1 MTAPQGD
8 EALAAALAAAEPSGP
23 RPLGELIGRLEAEGI
38 LRAVHLP
45 PDAAAASDPAGPSAT
60 PIKGLTCDSRLVVAG
75 SLFVAV
81 AGEHA
86 DGHAYATQAVAS
98 GAAAL
103 VVERVVDG
111 AAVPQLVVDGS
122 RAALAS
128 AAAWWYGDPSHQ
140 LGIVGITGTDGKTT
154 TAILCAAVLET
165 AGISTGLLT
174 TAAIKIGASRSA
186 NPQHVTTPE
195 APRLQQ
201 SLRAMAAAGNAA
213 AIVETTS
220 HGLALERV
228 GSIAYDIGILTNLSH
243 EHLELHKT
251 IEAYREAKL
260 SLFSR
265 LGRHAKSLPRAFPA
279 TGIVN
284 LDDPAA
290 GLFVEAA
297 TLAGAEV
304 VTYGLDA
311 GAAVRATTAEET
323 ASRLTI
329 GALTPRWRG
338 EISLRLAGR
347 FNVHNALAALSLAEV
362 LGLDPEVVRAGLE
375 GVSGV
380 PGRMERIDCGQP
392 FGLIVDYAHS
402 PASLQGVLDELGP
415 VARAAGGGLIAVF
428 GSAGERDVA
437 KRPMMGRVAGERC
450 RLVVVADEDPRGED
464 PLRILDEIAAG
475 AEAAGKRRGED
486 LLCIADRREAIAA
499 ALGRAQPGD
508 VVVLAGK
515 GHEQSIIMSS
525 GPVPWD
531 ERTEAVG
538 ALRAMGFECGP
549 QGD

>member
-1 MTAPQGD
+1 VIASQGE

-23 RPLGELIGRLEAEGI
+23 RPLGELIGRLEAEGL

-45 PDAAAASDPAGPSAT
+45 PGAAAPSA
-60 PIKGLTCDSRLVVAG
+60 PSAAPVEGLTYDSRLVRAG
-75 SLFVAV
+75 SLFVAI

-86 DGHAYATQAVAS
+86 DGHDHAHQAAAS

-103 VVERVVDG
+103 IVERIVDG
-111 AAVPQLVVDGS
+111 VAVPQLVVDRS

-128 AAAWWYGDPSHQ
+128 AAAWWYGEPSLH

-154 TAILCAAVLET
+154 TAFLAAAALEA

-174 TAAIKIGASRSA
+174 TAAIEIGASRSA
-186 NPQHVTTPE
+186 NPEHVTTPE

-201 SLRAMAAAGNAA
+201 SLRAMVEAGNAA

-228 GSIAYDIGILTNLSH
+228 GSVAYDVGIFTNLSH
-243 EHLELHKT
+243 EHLELHRT
-251 IEAYREAKL
+251 FEAYREAKL
-260 SLFSR
+260 SLFAR
-265 LGRHAKSLPRAFPA
+265 LGRHPKSLPRAFPA
-279 TGIVN
+279 TAIVN

-290 GLFVEAA
+290 ALFVEAA
-297 TLAGAEV
+297 AGARAGV
-304 VTYGLDA
+304 VTYGRTGDA
-311 GAAVRATTAEET
+311 IVRATTAEET
-323 ASRLTI
+323 ARRLTI
-329 GALTPRWRG
+329 QAQTPRWRG
-338 EISLRLAGR
+338 EISLQLAGR
-347 FNVHNALAALSLAEV
+347 FNVHNALAALSLGEA
-362 LGLDPEVVRAGLE
+362 LGLDPEAVRAGLE
-375 GVSGV
+375 GVTGV

-392 FGLIVDYAHS
+392 FGVIVDYAHS

-415 VARAAGGGLIAVF
+415 VARAGGGGLIAVF

-450 RLVVVADEDPRGED
+450 RLVIVADEDPRGED
-464 PLRILDEIAAG
+464 RQRILDEIAAG
-475 AEAAGKRRGED
+475 AEAAGRRRGDD
-486 LLCIADRREAIAA
+486 LLCIADRREAVAA
-499 ALGRAQPGD
+499 AFGRARPGD

-515 GHEQSIIMSS
+515 GHEQSIIMSG

-549 QGD
+549 RNE